1 MVDSY
6 EKQRDPLL
14 KERDRL
20 AEEIASSGREGALDG
35 TLSAHSS
42 VVSRIA
48 ELNGS
53 ISDLRAEDTTPG
65 RVVTEAVPPD
75 APAGPGLPLLLG
87 LGAAVGVG
95 LGLLAAW
102 VRLVFDPAVR
112 TPGDVVRALHAPVL
126 GTLPRRR
133 GRRREKRAER
143 RVRAPVRCW
152 PAAGSPRSTAR
163 SPSGS
168 PTTRPSRGAAASWS
182 SPPRGGIGTALAASV
197 NLAASFAEMGKEV
210 LLLEADL
217 RTPSLTERLRH
228 ADGLRP
234 GWARAP
240 GHGTIGWPAGYRV
253 PIDAGESGVFD
264 LVPGHRVS
272 KVPRA
277 LTSSAVSRLIGHAD
291 DSDSVLLVLAPAVLS
306 YADAIALIDRVDC
319 VLLVCDPR
327 EVRRDD
333 LARVRELV
341 AGAGGCVLGA
351 LLHSEGTGGDSGR
364 GGASGPASPPDR
376 GLPPRPP
383 TPRSSSARASVC
395 GCWTVERFRRLT
407 RGDPGAAPRRRSGAG
422 AAAAD
427 AAGPHRAGLLRRRPG
442 RGGGDEHRRAGGGGA
457 PVGRARL
464 RHVLPRL
471 HRLHRAPRP
480 HRRLCGA
487 GPRPGAGRAGTRG
500 AGLPFGGGLHRA
512 GRGGPGR
519 GRRARAVGGRRPHR
533 HRAGRA
539 GAGAAARADAGDHP
553 LRLRHPAPAP
563 GRAARRRAAA
573 GGRPAR
579 ARHPAVR
586 GRCGAAAA
594 GLGGPR
600 RCPRSRWRCGCWG
613 GTPGA
618 RARTRPAAC
627 AGTTW
632 AAGSPSSSGWATR
645 AASWP
650 SSAWGAARRP
660 AGGGRAARRR
670 HALRADERAVQRRHR
685 VRPAPLLNRTGSGRR
700 ARPAP
705 RPPREACSPRSP
717 PPGPPFCCCCRT
729 ATGARCWAT
738 PGPPRPGCCPRPAAS
753 TRRWPWAPAG
763 C

>member
-1 MVDSY
+1 MSGHGVPGRDERDPAPAVHPDDEPDLLRDQFRQLLRYRWLIALGIALGVLGGGWLGVSGADSYTATTEITVRPLPLDSSGAASAAGGTSMGSERRTALSSVVAERAADALDSGRRPQQLAADLQVTNPPDTRMLRFSYTGHSPRAAARGANAFAAAYLGNREQDAEARTASMVDSY
-6 EKQRDPLL
+6 EKQREPLL

-20 AEEIASSGREGALDG
+20 AEEIATSGREGALDG

-75 APAGPGLPLLLG
+75 APAGPGLPLMLG
-87 LGAAVGVG
+87 LGAAVGIG

-143 RVRAPVRCW
+143 R
-152 PAAGSPRSTAR
+152 AR
-163 SPSGS
+163 S
-168 PTTRPSRGAAASWS
+168 RPLLAGGRLAEEYRSVAFRLAYDETFARRRRVLVV
-182 SPPRGGIGTALAASV
+182 PPRGGIGTALAASV

-277 LTSSAVSRLIGHAD
+277 LTSSAVSQLIGHAD

-376 GLPPRPP
+376 GLPPRP
-383 TPRSSSARASVC
+383 
-395 GCWTVERFRRLT
+395 
-407 RGDPGAAPRRRSGAG
+407 
-422 AAAAD
+422 
-427 AAGPHRAGLLRRRPG
+427 
-442 RGGGDEHRRAGGGGA
+442 
-457 PVGRARL
+457 
-464 RHVLPRL
+464 
-471 HRLHRAPRP
+471 
-480 HRRLCGA
+480 
-487 GPRPGAGRAGTRG
+487 
-500 AGLPFGGGLHRA
+500 
-512 GRGGPGR
+512 
-519 GRRARAVGGRRPHR
+519 
-533 HRAGRA
+533 
-539 GAGAAARADAGDHP
+539 
-553 LRLRHPAPAP
+553 HPAEF
-563 GRAARRRAAA
+563 
-573 GGRPAR
+573 
-579 ARHPAVR
+579 VR
-586 GRCGAAAA
+586 EGV
-594 GLGGPR
+594 GL
-600 RCPRSRWRCGCWG
+600 
-613 GTPGA
+613 
-618 RARTRPAAC
+618 
-627 AGTTW
+627 
-632 AAGSPSSSGWATR
+632 
-645 AASWP
+645 
-650 SSAWGAARRP
+650 
-660 AGGGRAARRR
+660 
-670 HALRADERAVQRRHR
+670 R
-685 VRPAPLLNRTGSGRR
+685 VLDR
-700 ARPAP
+700 
-705 RPPREACSPRSP
+705 
-717 PPGPPFCCCCRT
+717 
-729 ATGARCWAT
+729 
-738 PGPPRPGCCPRPAAS
+738 
-753 TRRWPWAPAG
+753 
-763 C
+763 